1 MDELDPV
8 IHVQARLRIVTVLD
22 TLGTGDSLS
31 FPRLQ
36 NLLNVTSGNLA
47 THLKRL
53 EESEYVTVEKVL
65 EGRSPVTY
73 VSLTE
78 DGRHAFRV
86 YKRNL
91 RKLLE
96 GGR

>member
-1 MDELDPV
+1 MDELDPI

-22 TLGTGDSLS
+22 TLSLGDSLS

-36 NLLNVTSGNLA
+36 RLLDVTSGNLA

-53 EESEYVTVEKVL
+53 EESGYVKVEKVL

-73 VSLTE
+73 VRLTDE
-78 DGRHAFRV
+78 GRHAFRV

-91 RKLLE
+91 RALLE
-96 GGR
+96 GS